1 MIMRKVFFTLIV
13 SATLILGANTS
24 FGHGGGLD
32 SQGGHNCRVGSC
44 AGTYHCHQAWGPGC
58 GGGTKPSVQ
67 RKTIL
72 TKCVDEQA
80 EELTSSNM
88 AFIQTKLKTKGF
100 DPGAIDG
107 SYGAGTKKALN
118 AFEKKYKLTQSMGSS
133 INNASME
140 KLGVNC

>member
-1 MIMRKVFFTLIV
+1 MRKIFITVLI
-13 SATLILGANTS
+13 SSTLILGSSPS

-44 AGTYHCHQAWGPGC
+44 AGTYHCHQAWGPAC
-58 GGGTKPSVQ
+58 GGEVKPSIQ
-67 RKTIL
+67 RKTLL
-72 TKCVDEQA
+72 TKCVEDQA
-80 EELTSSNM
+80 KELTSSNM

-100 DPGAIDG
+100 DPGTIDG
-107 SYGAGTKKALN
+107 NYGAGTKKALN
-118 AFEKKYKLTQSMGSS
+118 AFEKKNKLTQSMGSS